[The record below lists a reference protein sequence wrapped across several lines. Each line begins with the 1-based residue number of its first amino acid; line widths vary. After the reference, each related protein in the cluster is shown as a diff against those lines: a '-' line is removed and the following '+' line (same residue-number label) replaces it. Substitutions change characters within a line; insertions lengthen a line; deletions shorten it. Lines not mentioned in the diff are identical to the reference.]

1 MHQDNTDQIKSR
13 YALILLDSAIL
24 FEYLDDSWQV
34 CPINGEKSNSLRHDT
49 AAASIA
55 EELDIHVN
63 ATARLRDIE
72 LTVIYDKNAS
82 SQIPHL
88 SASLFKLQS
97 ENWQLLAWQ
106 FINRSLINSG
116 SISHQ
121 DNTKYDIEY
130 LSQDI
135 LPFIDSMAFGQ
146 AQYNKVPVEYNE
158 KDIENPDAV
167 AIKHEKLDAAVA
179 SNREL
184 QDEVIR
190 LQHQTNALQ
199 GISMQKILTFMPAIY
214 QNFWHIVKPSDIG
227 LLIGSYDIPAIPS
240 PFPEP
245 TIDTIHIMK
254 KQFLALPKQDQRQI
268 IEFCQQLTY
277 PLTIRQEFKNLVV

>member
-1 MHQDNTDQIKSR
+1 MAQNNKDQIKSR
-13 YALILLDSAIL
+13 YALVLFDSAIL
-24 FEYLDDSWQV
+24 FEYLDNSWQV
-34 CPINGEKSNSLRHDT
+34 CPINGENSNSLRHDN

-55 EELDIHVN
+55 EELDMHVN

-88 SASLFKLQS
+88 SASLVKLQS
-97 ENWQLLAWQ
+97 ENWQLFAWQ
-106 FINRSLINSG
+106 LIIRLLNNSNA
-116 SISHQ
+116 ISPR
-121 DNTKYDIEY
+121 DKPKCDIEY
-130 LSQDI
+130 LSQEI
-135 LPFIDSMAFGQ
+135 LPFIDSLAFGK
-146 AQYNKVPVEYNE
+146 AQYDKASAEYDE
-158 KDIENPDAV
+158 YDIDNSDAV
-167 AIKHEKLDAAVA
+167 AIEHKKLDVA

-184 QDEVIR
+184 QDEVKR
-190 LQHQTNALQ
+190 LQHQANALQ
-199 GISMQKILTFMPAIY
+199 AISMQKIITFMPAIY
-214 QNFWHIVKPSDIG
+214 QNFWHVVKPSDIG
-227 LLIGSYDIPAIPS
+227 LLVGSYDVPAIPS

-277 PLTIRQEFKNLVV
+277 PLSIRQEFKAIIA